1 MHIEIAKRLI
11 EEEQLRGRRQ
21 GARQRYALL
30 LAPGQLVWIALCQ
43 VLQPHQPQ
51 HLDQACAAPGSR
63 PAKQAKLD
71 VLTHGHVR
79 KQCVILEDHADMPL
93 LRWHHQ
99 AWPAHQT
106 LDEIDLAGIRLFESG
121 YEAQQSRLTT
131 AAWAEQAD
139 HSARFHLQGDITQ
152 YRHLRLEAFTDLM
165 QREHWIHTVLQERCG
180 QRSRTTWCAQAD
192 RH

>member
-51 HLDQACAAPGSR
+51 HLDQACAAPG
-63 PAKQAKLD
+63 
-71 VLTHGHVR
+71 
-79 KQCVILEDHADMPL
+79 
-93 LRWHHQ
+93 
-99 AWPAHQT
+99 
-106 LDEIDLAGIRLFESG
+106 IRLFESG

-152 YRHLRLEAFTDLM
+152 YRHLRLEAFTD
-165 QREHWIHTVLQERCG
+165 
-180 QRSRTTWCAQAD
+180 
-192 RH
+192 